1 MWFPSFYVPPMRFL
15 GTVPLTPSSQQALW
29 FWWCS
34 FTSPLTWHAY
44 GTLGIS
50 QVAQWRHEFNPWV
63 GKIPWRRKRQTHS
76 GILAWRIPRSE
87 EPGGL
92 QFMGSQR
99 GSHNWARTH
108 SALQQHWL
116 YGANMLQCTAYFLG
130 SSSNVLIS
138 TIQNSA
144 WNCLLKTS
152 FPGTR

>member
-1 MWFPSFYVPPMRFL
+1 MCQTVLLVLCGSHLFYVPPMRFL

-63 GKIPWRRKRQTHS
+63 GTIPWRRKRQTHS

-92 QFMGSQR
+92 QFTGPQR
-99 GSHNWARTH
+99 VSHNWVHTQRITA
-108 SALQQHWL
+108 ALAVRSK
-116 YGANMLQCTAYFLG
+116 YGANPAYCLG
-130 SSSNVLIS
+130 SSSNVLI
-138 TIQNSA
+138 
-144 WNCLLKTS
+144 
-152 FPGTR
+152 